1 VAADFKADDHRR
13 TMMKVTWRLIPLIVV
28 SFIVAYIDRSNVAF
42 AALTMNKDL
51 GFSAYVYGAGAGIF
65 FLGYAIFEIPSNLIL
80 ERVGARRW
88 ISRIMITWGVISAL
102 MATVTGPI
110 SFLTMR
116 FLLGVAE
123 AGFFPGIILYFTYW
137 FPTRYRARVNSALFV
152 AVPVSN
158 AVAAV
163 VSSAML
169 RLDGVF
175 GLKGWQWIF
184 VGEAL
189 PAVLL
194 GGAVLKLLTDGPEQ
208 ATWLREEERAWLEA
222 ELRAERM
229 QVERLGTLGLAQ
241 ALADRRVLLL
251 AIIWL
256 LSQVPTFGVT
266 FFLPQIVKGL
276 GVSNTM
282 TGLLTAIPY
291 VIGAAGPLLWG
302 YSSDRRLERR
312 WHFLIALI
320 LAAFGLLGAGIWH
333 GTYWALLAMSVAT
346 VGIYGSKPCMW
357 SMPSQFLSGTGLA
370 VGLALISSIG
380 SLGGYL
386 GPFVVGWI
394 KDSTRSFELAL
405 YFLSACALSSV
416 LLGYFAKHATAGPR
430 SGVSC

>member
-1 VAADFKADDHRR
+1 
-13 TMMKVTWRLIPLIVV
+13 
-28 SFIVAYIDRSNVAF
+28 
-42 AALTMNKDL
+42 
-51 GFSAYVYGAGAGIF
+51 
-65 FLGYAIFEIPSNLIL
+65 
-80 ERVGARRW
+80 
-88 ISRIMITWGVISAL
+88 
-102 MATVTGPI
+102 
-110 SFLTMR
+110 
-116 FLLGVAE
+116 
-123 AGFFPGIILYFTYW
+123 
-137 FPTRYRARVNSALFV
+137 
-152 AVPVSN
+152 
-158 AVAAV
+158 
-163 VSSAML
+163 
-169 RLDGVF
+169 
-175 GLKGWQWIF
+175 
-184 VGEAL
+184 
-189 PAVLL
+189 
-194 GGAVLKLLTDGPEQ
+194 LTDGPKQ

-241 ALADRRVLLL
+241 TLADRRVLLL
-251 AIIWL
+251 AVIWL

-312 WHFLIALI
+312 WHFLIALM
-320 LAAFGLLGAGIWH
+320 LATFGLLGAGIWH